1 MRGDKSALTKGIL
14 SPYASR
20 SQIGGESRTFQ
31 SINTSPKRQKTSP
44 QTPATVQSETA
55 FHRVQGGCLWGSSG
69 RVREVWRVGRTLRKS
84 PPCASKVFPFPPRLP
99 FRRVVVCAARGTTP
113 CAAYQ
118 KFRFCR
124 IAGRRNAS
132 AKQVSARA
140 PSNGRANDACR
151 RLRGRRACTCGKAQI
166 SFEPP
171 LRHRKPS
178 MCQRTS
184 RLLHRS

>member
-1 MRGDKSALTKGIL
+1 MRAKPSFHP
-14 SPYASR
+14 SPIKR
-20 SQIGGESRTFQ
+20 DSRTFQ

-55 FHRVQGGCLWGSSG
+55 FHRVQGGCLWGSS
-69 RVREVWRVGRTLRKS
+69 REVREVWRGSCT
-84 PPCASKVFPFPPRLP
+84 SKVFPFPPRLP

>member
-20 SQIGGESRTFQ
+20 PQIGGESRTFQ
-31 SINTSPKRQKTSP
+31 SINTSPKTTKNFPTNTRHRTKRNRISP
-44 QTPATVQSETA
+44 CTG
-55 FHRVQGGCLWGSSG
+55 RVSVGKFSGGQGGLEGL
-69 RVREVWRVGRTLRKS
+69 LRLQGFPHLS
-84 PPCASKVFPFPPRLP
+84 PSPFP

-151 RLRGRRACTCGKAQI
+151 RLRGRRACTCGKVQI